1 MQLRQ
6 ILDGGGDERAVTP
19 VIGIVLMVAVAV
31 ILAALIAPELLSLS
45 RESGEAGPSSVIKF
59 DYDTSVDPD
68 TADSWGVKDSATATD
83 YDGFLTITHTDGEP
97 IPLDRLDLRGVTDRP
112 NLEFSNS
119 SVTGTGLDDGQFNS
133 GDEVTVW
140 VNADDTVRV
149 VWDSREGTKTTAVA
163 VWDGA

>member
-6 ILDGGGDERAVTP
+6 ILDGSGDERAVTP

-59 DYDTSVDPD
+59 DYD
-68 TADSWGVKDSATATD
+68 ATATD
-83 YDGFLTITHTDGEP
+83 QDDWGNDDESGTGLLTITHTDGEP
-97 IPLDRLDLRGVTDRP
+97 IPLDRLTVRGASSGDDLAFSDSTVVSNGV
-112 NLEFSNS
+112 
-119 SVTGTGLDDGQFNS
+119 GLDDGQFNS

-140 VNADDTVRV
+140 VNADDTVRI